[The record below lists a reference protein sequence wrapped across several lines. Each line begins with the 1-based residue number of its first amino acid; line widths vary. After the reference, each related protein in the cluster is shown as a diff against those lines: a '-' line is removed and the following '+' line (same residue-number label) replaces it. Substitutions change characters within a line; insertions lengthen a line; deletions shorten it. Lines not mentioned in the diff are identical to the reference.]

1 MVVFTPVSRWVPG
14 NKWLLKVTHGKARLP
29 DDIFLSD
36 PTSLLEFLRC
46 PEYHRSRHA
55 NNDSDNNDDDDDDLL
70 WFIIIIIRGYIP
82 GHYLWNYIILIS
94 MMRQCI
100 HRFSE

>member
-36 PTSLLEFLRC
+36 PTPLLEFLRC
-46 PEYHRSRHA
+46 PEYHRCSQA
-55 NNDSDNNDDDDDDLL
+55 NDDSYNNDHDDDDLL
-70 WFIIIIIRGYIP
+70 WFMIMIIMIIIIITTIWP
-82 GHYLWNYIILIS
+82 GAKFLDTTYETISYL
-94 MMRQCI
+94 
-100 HRFSE
+100 